1 MLVDCQYGEKN
12 VEKFSAKNVMLIDHH
27 VKAIEETEDYLI
39 KSDYQSCSTII
50 YELLTEEGYDVKAD
64 EELTI
69 ALLYG
74 LYIDG

>member
-1 MLVDCQYGEKN
+1 
-12 VEKFSAKNVMLIDHH
+12 MLIDHH